1 MTSYQKVPSGE
12 NGDKVE
18 NVDRFASAKRYGGL
32 IFLAVVVTAAVLLSP
47 TGSTEAIEEFTAF
60 IPDEDTKLFDEYNRY
75 VLHDFDAKPTFAGFL
90 PGVAGLYGKP
100 LWSFYVN
107 RGQGVASFG
116 TQSKEFPILEF
127 NAANKAYQLTPFIG
141 FRSFVQAT
149 RGDSTRIFEPFS
161 PKNSRIIG
169 TDNIGLPKRTQFI
182 GTNDM
187 EVKEVDYENGLTTTA
202 KYVVLPEEDF
212 GALIRRT
219 TFTNIGLD
227 SVTLSALDG
236 LAKMEPSGGKLD
248 WGLKNMGR
256 TLEGWMG
263 VYHADDTLSMPFYRM
278 STEPGDSASVKIETA
293 GHYCISFIEDPENDA
308 ELLPIIY
315 DSTKVFGQNTPLD
328 MPAGL
333 ITSSVAD
340 IVSSTQYGDARTSS
354 AFAAVD
360 SYTLLPGES
369 VTIASFYGKTDDIA
383 NVPKIAEKVSS
394 ANYVQS
400 KYVRART
407 LMNEITAS
415 VTTTTAN
422 PLFDGAVKQM
432 YMDNGLR
439 GGLPNIL
446 GDVDEKSQ
454 MSNADEDPRLKVYH
468 TFSRIHGDLERDYN
482 AFMID
487 PTYYSQGPG
496 NYRDVA
502 QNRRNDV
509 IFYPRMG
516 GFDVKQFLS
525 YIQADGYEPLTVEAM
540 AYLIEDPEVAQ
551 EVADKVCADE
561 RSNNILT
568 AVLSGGAFRPGQLF
582 ALNDQLDIALKVDN
596 DRFINEVMAA
606 ANATEM
612 ALYGSGY
619 WADHWE
625 YYLDLINNY
634 LAIYPDGEEQLMYDN
649 ELRYFFSTATVKP
662 RSEKYVLDLTQD
674 GKGKHVLQL
683 DSTTFD
689 EEKVAEQE
697 AYRNTNT
704 GIIGTDAYW
713 QRIAGGGAAFK
724 STPIAKLFLL
734 GTIKFATRDAYGMG
748 IEYEGGRPGWND
760 AMNGLPGMVGSGMP
774 ETYEMYL
781 LLKYV
786 KKVADTYSRGI
797 VIPTELADLV
807 QKIEAAQDLLEST
820 GYQDPEDLPLD
831 VPPELFNYW
840 DVVAAAR
847 EDYRNNVQYYFN
859 GTTVEL
865 SADDVSS
872 MLSRWISQV
881 ELGMARAMKIAS
893 RGMND
898 DGTSGVPPA
907 YFSYNVTKWVKNGG
921 KNDKGL
927 PLVNAKAMKVGT
939 FPLFL
944 EGPVRYMKTVTD
956 EETKG
961 NMYDLVMASGLRDH
975 GLNMYFISADLK
987 GQSYDMGRM
996 MAFASGWLENHSIW
1010 LHMSYKYYL
1019 ELIRGNLY
1027 DQFFSEMRGGGML
1040 PFMDPDVYGRSLMEC
1055 SSFLASSAFPDP
1067 ATQGRGFSARLSG
1080 STAEFLSMWV
1090 LMFIGPEPFILADD
1104 GSLQMQLVPALPSW
1118 LFEDLDDD
1126 LPGTYDEDGNL
1137 IVTFKLFRSII
1148 VTYHNSEGG
1157 NLYGVSPNS
1166 YKITKDD
1173 GTSVTVDG
1181 GVIPTDE
1188 AIAIRKVFGIVSIDA
1203 YF

>member
-487 PTYYSQGPG
+487 PTYYSQ
-496 NYRDVA
+496 V
-502 QNRRNDV
+502 
-509 IFYPRMG
+509 
-516 GFDVKQFLS
+516 S
-525 YIQADGYEPLTVEAM
+525 YL
-540 AYLIEDPEVAQ
+540 
-551 EVADKVCADE
+551 C
-561 RSNNILT
+561 R
-568 AVLSGGAFRPGQLF
+568 
-582 ALNDQLDIALKVDN
+582 
-596 DRFINEVMAA
+596 
-606 ANATEM
+606 
-612 ALYGSGY
+612 
-619 WADHWE
+619 
-625 YYLDLINNY
+625 
-634 LAIYPDGEEQLMYDN
+634 
-649 ELRYFFSTATVKP
+649 LR
-662 RSEKYVLDLTQD
+662 
-674 GKGKHVLQL
+674 
-683 DSTTFD
+683 
-689 EEKVAEQE
+689 
-697 AYRNTNT
+697 
-704 GIIGTDAYW
+704 
-713 QRIAGGGAAFK
+713 QR
-724 STPIAKLFLL
+724 
-734 GTIKFATRDAYGMG
+734 
-748 IEYEGGRPGWND
+748 
-760 AMNGLPGMVGSGMP
+760 
-774 ETYEMYL
+774 
-781 LLKYV
+781 
-786 KKVADTYSRGI
+786 
-797 VIPTELADLV
+797 
-807 QKIEAAQDLLEST
+807 
-820 GYQDPEDLPLD
+820 
-831 VPPELFNYW
+831 
-840 DVVAAAR
+840 
-847 EDYRNNVQYYFN
+847 
-859 GTTVEL
+859 
-865 SADDVSS
+865 
-872 MLSRWISQV
+872 
-881 ELGMARAMKIAS
+881 
-893 RGMND
+893 
-898 DGTSGVPPA
+898 
-907 YFSYNVTKWVKNGG
+907 
-921 KNDKGL
+921 
-927 PLVNAKAMKVGT
+927 
-939 FPLFL
+939 
-944 EGPVRYMKTVTD
+944 
-956 EETKG
+956 
-961 NMYDLVMASGLRDH
+961 
-975 GLNMYFISADLK
+975 
-987 GQSYDMGRM
+987 
-996 MAFASGWLENHSIW
+996 
-1010 LHMSYKYYL
+1010 
-1019 ELIRGNLY
+1019 
-1027 DQFFSEMRGGGML
+1027 
-1040 PFMDPDVYGRSLMEC
+1040 
-1055 SSFLASSAFPDP
+1055 
-1067 ATQGRGFSARLSG
+1067 
-1080 STAEFLSMWV
+1080 
-1090 LMFIGPEPFILADD
+1090 
-1104 GSLQMQLVPALPSW
+1104 
-1118 LFEDLDDD
+1118 
-1126 LPGTYDEDGNL
+1126 
-1137 IVTFKLFRSII
+1137 
-1148 VTYHNSEGG
+1148 
-1157 NLYGVSPNS
+1157 
-1166 YKITKDD
+1166 
-1173 GTSVTVDG
+1173 
-1181 GVIPTDE
+1181 
-1188 AIAIRKVFGIVSIDA
+1188 
-1203 YF
+1203 